1 MDDRNCFCDKS
12 GVTFLTCSSAVP
24 WMLLQTP
31 RPYSGVPVVW
41 LPHVRRAW
49 WTCLYTHIILHDV
62 VHWHVHP
69 RCHSVCPCPQ
79 KPLPQFQTHVQTL
92 CGLPNQERCF
102 WYGQEKLLELPNIVK
117 DLRRE
122 RASGG
127 TIVSGCETRKLT
139 DRRTTGSQ

>member
-12 GVTFLTCSSAVP
+12 GATFLTCSSAVP

-41 LPHVRRAW
+41 LPHVRRAR

-117 DLRRE
+117 DLKRE

-127 TIVSGCETRKLT
+127 SIVSGCETRKLT